1 MDIATLKQY
10 YLIDGEIRNEEE
22 KIKKIEASLC
32 ASPAIDCSGVPKNP
46 TPKNRIEETYIEL
59 VTRKEELQ
67 RKITEYKELK
77 SSIEAYIDRIDDMLV
92 HRIAEERVIKNKTFR
107 EIAEELGGKNTT
119 ESVRKMYYRYVN
131 DNPD

>member
-22 KIKKIEASLC
+22 KIKMIEAKLC
-32 ASPAIDCSGVPKNP
+32 ASPAFDCSGVPKNP
-46 TPKNRIEETYIEL
+46 TPKNRTEETYIEL
-59 VTRKEELQ
+59 IARKEELQ
-67 RKITEYKELK
+67 KKISEYKELK
-77 SSIEAYIDRIDDMLV
+77 STIEGYIDRIDDMLV

-131 DNPD
+131 DNPN